1 MSIITSPTKSLMS
14 SSKAISLVLAA
25 VVAAAIF
32 AAAALAAPPLKPR
45 SVVMESGSGSLQ
57 ALGFGVTD
65 SDEFV
70 YDEVRHVSLTLG
82 YYSDSVFAQQADLFA
97 GPVWADEV
105 RSKAFWT
112 TTFPP
117 MHAEDDFDYLETQ
130 TVEFDADRWKIELIN
145 LSGPEKYVRYNYTV
159 TFPKS

>member
-1 MSIITSPTKSLMS
+1 MPIITSPTKYLMS
-14 SSKAISLVLAA
+14 RSKAISLVLAA

-32 AAAALAAPPLKPR
+32 AAAALAAPPLKSR

-57 ALGFGVTD
+57 ALGSVDTD
-65 SDEFV
+65 SVEFV
-70 YDEVRHVSLTLG
+70 YDEVRHVSLTIG
-82 YYSDSVFAQQADLFA
+82 YYSEDGAAAADLFA

-112 TTFPP
+112 TSFPP

-130 TVEFDADRWKIELIN
+130 TVEFDADRWKIELIS
-145 LSGPEKYVRYNYTV
+145 LSNPEKYVRYNYTV
-159 TFPKS
+159 TFPKP